1 MFSLSGYL
9 LCGIWV
15 SSFSMAP
22 CKPFKPP
29 NNFKLHCLFGQQSK
43 ATCNV
48 IESNN
53 QGVIKVL
60 KDKGKL
66 IIHEWRK
73 SISKWFNI
81 WSWMS

>member
-1 MFSLSGYL
+1 
-9 LCGIWV
+9 
-15 SSFSMAP
+15 MAP

-66 IIHEWRK
+66 IIHE
-73 SISKWFNI
+73 
-81 WSWMS
+81 